1 MKNQQSFLIK
11 LVLSILIILGSVSE
25 NVAQVQL
32 RDTTISWQHH
42 SFELNSDYSIKTY
55 STNDNDIDTIV
66 FKTAKVI
73 ENSLIRLVLIP
84 EYGGRILSFVY
95 KPTGHEYLYQS
106 ECGSAYNIES
116 GIFYYD
122 WLMVYGGIFPTF
134 PEPEHGKT
142 WLLPWDFS
150 VLKQSSDTI
159 TIRMEYTDT
168 TSYSR
173 APLTYNNG
181 TTAITCQVDVSV
193 FSKSSMWDFNVRLIN
208 NKNENVKYE
217 YWTCTTLTPGSEI
230 GNTGSPL
237 NSEIIIPIEKYFAGW
252 SPRSWIGNNN
262 STYDLSRINM
272 LDEWSD
278 MGIAYAENFQGN
290 YWGVINHENE
300 EGVFRV
306 CDNNETRGLK
316 LWTWGRNNIDNNL
329 FDFSNG
335 GADNYIELWAGVSE
349 SFFTDA
355 SIGPNQE
362 ITWNESYCPT
372 VNLSSICSMNQ
383 IGAVD
388 LEWVPE
394 KSEAKYTLN
403 TFNADRNYAVEL
415 AIEGSSL
422 QHSITSHQV
431 KFEPNGQSR
440 MFSLDSLNL
449 TDGVYTL
456 SFNMYDSESN
466 LVLSAEKII
475 EINTAS
481 IRNTRQTN
489 DNLIVSQIDRNK
501 FRLEVRNSAKFKY
514 KVMSISGSTYLTGS
528 SDYPSNSISIRT
540 PGLYLIEVKHD
551 DQISIMKVMV
561 E

>member
-440 MFSLDSLNL
+440 MFSLDYLNL

>member
-237 NSEIIIPIEKYFAGW
+237 NSEIIIPTEKYFAGW

>member
-193 FSKSSMWDFNVRLIN
+193 FSKSTMWDFNVRLIN

-262 STYDLSRINM
+262 STYDLSRINL

>member
-150 VLKQSSDTI
+150 LLKQSSDTI
-159 TIRMEYTDT
+159 TIRMVYTDT

-237 NSEIIIPIEKYFAGW
+237 NSEIIIPTEKYFAGW

>member
-150 VLKQSSDTI
+150 LLKQSSDTI
-159 TIRMEYTDT
+159 TIRMVYTDT

-237 NSEIIIPIEKYFAGW
+237 NSEIIIPTEKYFAGW

-415 AIEGSSL
+415 VIEGSSL

>member
-159 TIRMEYTDT
+159 TIRMVYTDT

-262 STYDLSRINM
+262 STYDLSRINL

>member
-159 TIRMEYTDT
+159 TIRMVYTDT

-237 NSEIIIPIEKYFAGW
+237 NSEIIIPTEKYFAGW

>member
-1 MKNQQSFLIK
+1 
-11 LVLSILIILGSVSE
+11 
-25 NVAQVQL
+25 
-32 RDTTISWQHH
+32 
-42 SFELNSDYSIKTY
+42 
-55 STNDNDIDTIV
+55 
-66 FKTAKVI
+66 
-73 ENSLIRLVLIP
+73 
-84 EYGGRILSFVY
+84 
-95 KPTGHEYLYQS
+95 
-106 ECGSAYNIES
+106 
-116 GIFYYD
+116 
-122 WLMVYGGIFPTF
+122 
-134 PEPEHGKT
+134 
-142 WLLPWDFS
+142 
-150 VLKQSSDTI
+150 
-159 TIRMEYTDT
+159 
-168 TSYSR
+168 
-173 APLTYNNG
+173 
-181 TTAITCQVDVSV
+181 
-193 FSKSSMWDFNVRLIN
+193 
-208 NKNENVKYE
+208 
-217 YWTCTTLTPGSEI
+217 
-230 GNTGSPL
+230 
-237 NSEIIIPIEKYFAGW
+237 
-252 SPRSWIGNNN
+252 
-262 STYDLSRINM
+262 
-272 LDEWSD
+272 
-278 MGIAYAENFQGN
+278 
-290 YWGVINHENE
+290 
-300 EGVFRV
+300 
-306 CDNNETRGLK
+306 
-316 LWTWGRNNIDNNL
+316 
-329 FDFSNG
+329 
-335 GADNYIELWAGVSE
+335 
-349 SFFTDA
+349 
-355 SIGPNQE
+355 
-362 ITWNESYCPT
+362 
-372 VNLSSICSMNQ
+372 LSSICSMNQ

>member
-193 FSKSSMWDFNVRLIN
+193 FSKSTMWDFNVRLIN

>member
-193 FSKSSMWDFNVRLIN
+193 FSKSTMWDFNVRLIN

-237 NSEIIIPIEKYFAGW
+237 NSEIIIPTEKYFAGW

>member
-1 MKNQQSFLIK
+1 
-11 LVLSILIILGSVSE
+11 
-25 NVAQVQL
+25 
-32 RDTTISWQHH
+32 
-42 SFELNSDYSIKTY
+42 
-55 STNDNDIDTIV
+55 
-66 FKTAKVI
+66 
-73 ENSLIRLVLIP
+73 
-84 EYGGRILSFVY
+84 
-95 KPTGHEYLYQS
+95 
-106 ECGSAYNIES
+106 
-116 GIFYYD
+116 
-122 WLMVYGGIFPTF
+122 LMVYGGIFPTF

-237 NSEIIIPIEKYFAGW
+237 NSEIIIPTEKYFAGW

>member
-193 FSKSSMWDFNVRLIN
+193 FSKSTMWDFNVRLIN

-440 MFSLDSLNL
+440 MFSLDYLNL

>member
-262 STYDLSRINM
+262 STYDLSRINL

-561 E
+561 D

>member
-150 VLKQSSDTI
+150 LLKQSSDTI
-159 TIRMEYTDT
+159 TIRMVYTDT

-237 NSEIIIPIEKYFAGW
+237 NSEIIIPTEKYFAGW

-262 STYDLSRINM
+262 STYDLSRINL